1 MTLDP
6 KSLNAEE
13 RALVDQFVVHLRIC
27 DRVTDEQVYDVAVR
41 RFGLS
46 RLILARRAIF
56 NAPEEA
62 SVDNAF
68 GLDPFGKPRKVVCR
82 NCNKLSSELH
92 EFHGPMGSYF
102 TCRHLTDGRS
112 KPVPP
117 PSPRAEIGGYQ
128 PIDHGGIKT
137 PPQGGTGTVRPT
149 IPAPAAAS
157 PLPEAVR
164 EALTALRRRSPEY
177 WHNDKFADALESWAL
192 SLPRP
197 SRPVEAVA
205 QGAKVSPNDA
215 VEVDALLFALE
226 AASKVQFTV
235 GMSPKEVRS
244 WYIEG
249 SQSAFV
255 EGHKRAQAAAAG
267 PRELPRVREL
277 IAASEMYVGSHIR
290 DLGVAALAELQ
301 EAGIP

>member
-1 MTLDP
+1 MSEGRVMNGKPELAADWFAP
-6 KSLNAEE
+6 RLF
-13 RALVDQFVVHLRIC
+13 RALEVEHS
-27 DRVTDEQVYDVAVR
+27 RVSCPVQT
-41 RFGLS
+41 
-46 RLILARRAIF
+46 
-56 NAPEEA
+56 A
-62 SVDNAF
+62 S
-68 GLDPFGKPRKVVCR
+68 
-82 NCNKLSSELH
+82 KL
-92 EFHGPMGSYF
+92 
-102 TCRHLTDGRS
+102 
-112 KPVPP
+112 K
-117 PSPRAEIGGYQ
+117 
-128 PIDHGGIKT
+128 K
-137 PPQGGTGTVRPT
+137 
-149 IPAPAAAS
+149 AA
-157 PLPEAVR
+157 
-164 EALTALRRRSPEY
+164 
-177 WHNDKFADALESWAL
+177 
-192 SLPRP
+192 
-197 SRPVEAVA
+197 SRPVKHTCVDPDASTPSPAETGEEMPEETWTARGGPGRGVDAHVVHQYKNSEGNRCTAFVAVCSSTTEDNLANAEFIAKSFNDRHVASLSRPSCPVDAVA